1 VLFAICKTLIPEK
14 NRQKNKRRL
23 PILATPKLTE
33 TIENTEKERLVAYE
47 PFIKKNRKR
56 KE

>member
-1 VLFAICKTLIPEK
+1 
-14 NRQKNKRRL
+14 L
-23 PILATPKLTE
+23 PILATPKLTG